1 MWGVGPKLNIF
12 DISSPTSIKDGATVL
27 SNNNIEWYQTA
38 AAGCAAA
45 DVVAGASADG
55 FKIYI
60 YYFDHNCGVIGG
72 YVADCIDI

>member
-1 MWGVGPKLNIF
+1 MWGIGPKLSIF
-12 DISSPTSIKDGATVL
+12 DTTSPTSIKDGMPFIADHD
-27 SNNNIEWYQTA
+27 IEWYQTA

-45 DVVAGASADG
+45 DVVAGISADG

-60 YYFDHNCGVIGG
+60 YYFDHNCSVIGG